1 MDAATVST
9 SGRSALFLLLLIALG
24 QSAPIGAAQLTVFA
38 SSAVTAAMGE
48 LAPQFERNT
57 GHKLTVRYDTTN
69 ALKTDID
76 DGAAFDVAILTA
88 AACESLANS
97 GKILPEASQPIA
109 RSGIGVVVRA
119 GARKPDIRTAE
130 AFRAALLSAKSVA
143 FTANGASG
151 TYFEGLL
158 QRLGIAE
165 SVNAKALRPQ
175 GGAVGELIARG
186 EAELGIQQ
194 ISELLPVAGIDYV
207 GPLPP
212 DYQNYTVFSASLG
225 VRTKSVQAGRALI
238 AFLAMPASR
247 KVFTANGME
256 AP

>member
-1 MDAATVST
+1 MST
-9 SGRSALFLLLLIALG
+9 TARSALCLLWMIALG
-24 QSAPIGAAQLTVFA
+24 QSVAIGAAELTVFA
-38 SSAVTAAMGE
+38 SSAVTAAMGK

-57 GHKLTVRYDTTN
+57 GNKLTVRYDTTN

-76 DGAAFDVAILTA
+76 GGAAFDVAILTA
-88 AACESLANS
+88 AASESLANS
-97 GKILPEASQPIA
+97 GKILPEASRA
-109 RSGIGVVVRA
+109 LGRSGIGVVVRA
-119 GARKPDIRTAE
+119 GAPKPDIRTAE
-130 AFRAALLSAKSVA
+130 SFRAALLSAKSVA

-151 TYFEGLL
+151 TYFEDLL

-225 VRTKSVQAGRALI
+225 VRAKSAQAGRALI
-238 AFLAMPASR
+238 AFLAAPAAR
-247 KVFTANGME
+247 RVFTANGME